1 MDNYYIDIHSHLLFD
16 IDDGSKTIEESIKI
30 LKQYEEMNFKDIV
43 LTPHYIE
50 NSIYIHNNKLKIKKI
65 EKLKEEIIKNN
76 ININIHTGNE
86 VYITNNIL
94 KLLKKKEISCL
105 NDSKYILIELPMNN
119 EINNLDTIIFE
130 LLSNDIIPIIAHP
143 ERYTYI
149 QKNIKIA
156 EYLVN
161 KGALLQINYGS
172 IIGIY
177 GNSAKKTVK
186 KLLKNDLVTL
196 IGTDI
201 HHSNSKIYT
210 NMNKIRKKI
219 IKIIGTE
226 KADKIMK
233 ENPNNIIY
241 KNNV

>member
-1 MDNYYIDIHSHLLFD
+1 MDNYYTDIHSHLLFD

-201 HHSNSKIYT
+201 HHSNNKIYT

>member
-1 MDNYYIDIHSHLLFD
+1 MDNYYTDIHSHLLFD

-241 KNNV
+241 KNKV

>member
-1 MDNYYIDIHSHLLFD
+1 MDNYYTDIHSHLLFD